1 MIAAMS
7 LQHRGGK
14 FGKIVLKH
22 HPIEGLVRALEPV
35 EALEHVQTVMPG
47 VITSVRGRP
56 IARERGGLVLKVQYI
71 APDGHIRLLARSG
84 NTTQE
89 VRIIC
94 THSRLVFEKL
104 QLMFGV
110 VKK

>member
-1 MIAAMS
+1 MSS

-22 HPIEGLVRALEPV
+22 HPIEGLVRALEPI
-35 EALEHVQTVMPG
+35 EALPEVQTIMPG

-56 IARERGGLVLKVQYI
+56 IGSRQEGGLVLKLQYI
-71 APDGHIRLLARSG
+71 APDGHIRLIARQG

-89 VRIIC
+89 VRVIGQ
-94 THSRLVFEKL
+94 SPQ
-104 QLMFGV
+104 QLFDSI
-110 VKK
+110 KQQLSIP